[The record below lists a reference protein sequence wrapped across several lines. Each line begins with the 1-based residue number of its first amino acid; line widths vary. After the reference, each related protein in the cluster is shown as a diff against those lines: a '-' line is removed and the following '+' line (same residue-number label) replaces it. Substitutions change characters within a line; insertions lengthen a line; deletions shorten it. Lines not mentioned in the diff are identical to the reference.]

1 MREPWERIGGIL
13 EGVVEQALEHEG
25 IQSLHISYSA
35 TVTSGW
41 AHLTA
46 FYVDRKNKNKREGD
60 AFRVSACVCV
70 YIQAFS
76 FKQSTTQLYTN
87 YIGWRKTLLVVPLW
101 LIWFLFFWLSSFVLT
116 VVPKRKS
123 VPNTPPFFSLRIS
136 LKSNLIYMQMS
147 RLVECKWRLMDASH
161 LAPNAREE
169 SVGKWPFSYSNF
181 QFLFFKIEFIDW
193 TKEII
198 RFKECNDRWRGGLIS
213 PIAQLV
219 CNTLVPSNKRAEGR
233 ERKQKQQHERE
244 GLNNDPLQ
252 SH

>member
-46 FYVDRKNKNKREGD
+46 FYVDRKNKREGD

-161 LAPNAREE
+161 LAPNGRVKKVLEN
-169 SVGKWPFSYSNF
+169 GH
-181 QFLFFKIEFIDW
+181 FLI
-193 TKEII
+193 
-198 RFKECNDRWRGGLIS
+198 LIS
-213 PIAQLV
+213 NSFSLKLNSSIEQ
-219 CNTLVPSNKRAEGR
+219 KRSFVLKSVMIDDVEAWFLR
-233 ERKQKQQHERE
+233 LH
-244 GLNNDPLQ
+244 N
-252 SH
+252 